1 MKMRVL
7 LKVIIVYESKY
18 GNTKHVAEKIIEGII
33 KIEGISADL
42 NELKE
47 VDLEKIPEFDMI
59 LIGSPNHIG
68 GPTRNIKKF
77 IENLGKLN
85 LKGKSIAVF
94 DTYMGK
100 DFEKA
105 VKKMETR
112 IREKTPDL
120 KLATL
125 GLSVRVQ
132 GMKGP
137 VSEEDLPKC
146 IEFGSNIVNQI
157 KA

>member
-1 MKMRVL
+1 MRMRVL
-7 LKVIIVYESKY
+7 SKVIIVYESKY
-18 GNTKHVAEKIIEGII
+18 GNTKHVAEKIIEGIR
-33 KIEGISADL
+33 KIEGIDADL
-42 NELKE
+42 NELRE
-47 VDLEKIPEFDMI
+47 VDLEKILEYDMI
-59 LIGSPNHIG
+59 LLGSPNHMG

-85 LKGKSIAVF
+85 LKGKRISAF

-120 KLATL
+120 KLVTP

-137 VSEEDLPKC
+137 VSDEDLLNC
-146 IEFGSNIVNQI
+146 VEFGYTIANQI
-157 KA
+157 KV

>member
-1 MKMRVL
+1 MKMSVL
-7 LKVIIVYESKY
+7 SKVIIVYESKY
-18 GNTKHVAEKIIEGII
+18 GNTKHVSETIIEGITE
-33 KIEGISADL
+33 IEGIDADL
-42 NELKE
+42 YELKE
-47 VDLEKIPEFDMI
+47 VDFEKIPEYDMI
-59 LIGSPNHIG
+59 LVGSPNHIG
-68 GPTRNIKKF
+68 GPTGGIKKF

-85 LKGKSIAVF
+85 LKGKSVAVF

-100 DFEKA
+100 DFGKT

-120 KLATL
+120 KLVTP

-137 VSEEDLPKC
+137 VSAEDLPKC
-146 IEFGSNIVNQI
+146 IEFGNKIANQI
-157 KA
+157 KT